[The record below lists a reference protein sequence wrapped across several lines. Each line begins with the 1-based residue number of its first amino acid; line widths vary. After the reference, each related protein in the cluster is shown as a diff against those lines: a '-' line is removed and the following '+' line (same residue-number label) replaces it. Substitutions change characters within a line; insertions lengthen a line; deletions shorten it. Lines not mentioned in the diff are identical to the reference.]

1 MSARLLKIS
10 SFVAAGL
17 LISSPPLHAAVIP
30 DAGSILRE
38 QNPQR
43 ELPRDLPS
51 AGRDPVIES
60 STFDK
65 NLRVTVKAFRFEGYE
80 GIATESELQALVAGS
95 IGKTLDSEGLRGI
108 VGNVT
113 ARLKSKGWFLSR
125 AYYPE
130 QDLSSG
136 IVTIAIVAGKS
147 ESGVLIER
155 DSSTR
160 IKNCVLKGYA
170 DHGARAGDALKK
182 DDLERSVLLINDL
195 PGMNVKA
202 VIFPGSLPG
211 SSGVKYAV
219 SEASLLSGVVWVD
232 NHGNRYTGKWR
243 ANAMVTLNDPLCYGD
258 QLTVMFTGATGL
270 SQGQIS
276 YQAPIGTNG
285 LKARVSLSGM
295 QYLLQEE
302 FLNLDYRGESGVV
315 DAGLSYPLI
324 RSRKMSVTTGVT
336 YSGKRLADR
345 HSDIELSHRRV
356 HSGTINLDAVN
367 FDGWL
372 GGGSTSGHVA
382 MSHGDFHELN
392 ETAYQDAVTNGSEGR
407 FTYFNTSVSRLQR
420 ISQRVTLDLSWRG
433 QFACNNLNSSEQFYL
448 GGPNGVRA
456 YPVGE
461 AGGDEGHLFNVNL
474 RCRLPVSPSIGNME
488 LSGFYDAGRIT
499 LNHDR
504 YEEDVVSA
512 TGNNG
517 YWLQGLGIGLNWV
530 YGSTL
535 VVRSSWAHT
544 IGGNPGRS
552 IHGTN
557 TDGRK
562 DNNQFWFQA
571 MIYF

>member
-1 MSARLLKIS
+1 MNARPLNIS
-10 SFVAAGL
+10 GYVLTGL
-17 LISSPPLHAAVIP
+17 LISFAPLSAAVTP

-38 QNPQR
+38 QNQQR

-51 AGRDPVIES
+51 RGQEPVVELSPI
-60 STFDK
+60 DK
-65 NLRVTVKAFRFEGYE
+65 NLMVTVTAFRFSGYE
-80 GIATESELQALVAGS
+80 GIATEAELQSLVAGN
-95 IGKTLDSEGLRGI
+95 IGKTLDSEELRG
-108 VGNVT
+108 VVLKVT
-113 ARLKSKGWFLSR
+113 SWLKSKGWFLAR

-136 IVTIAIVAGKS
+136 IVDIDIV
-147 ESGVLIER
+147 SGRSDTGIVIER
-155 DSSTR
+155 DSRTR
-160 IKNCVLKGYA
+160 IKKCVLRGYA
-170 DHGARAGDALKK
+170 DHGAHAGKALKK

-202 VIFPGSLPG
+202 VIAPGSLPG

-219 SEASLLSGVVWVD
+219 SEESLLSGVAWVD
-232 NHGNRYTGKWR
+232 NYGNRYTGKWR
-243 ANAMVTLNDPLCYGD
+243 GNAMVNLNDPLRYGD
-258 QLTVMFTGATGL
+258 QLSVMFTGSTGL

-276 YQAPIGTNG
+276 YLAPIGTNG

-295 QYLLQEE
+295 EYLLQEE
-302 FLNLDYRGESGVV
+302 FLNLDFRGESGIVE
-315 DAGLSYPLI
+315 AGLSYPVI
-324 RSRKMSVTTGVT
+324 RSRKTTVTTGVA

-345 HSDIELSHRRV
+345 RSDIELSHRHV
-356 HSGTINLDAVN
+356 NSGTVTLDGVN

-372 GGGSTSGHVA
+372 GGGSTSGRVS
-382 MSHGDFHELN
+382 MSYGDFHELN
-392 ETAYQDAVTNGSEGR
+392 ALAYQDALGNGSEGQ

-420 ISQRVTLDLSWRG
+420 ISQRTILDLSWRG
-433 QFACNNLNSSEQFYL
+433 QFACNNLNSSEKLYL

-474 RCRLPVSPSIGNME
+474 RYRLPVSPSIGNME

-504 YEEDVVSA
+504 YVDDVVSA
-512 TGNNG
+512 TGKNS
-517 YWLQGLGIGLNWV
+517 YWLQGVGIGLNWV

-544 IGGNPGRS
+544 IGDNPGRS
-552 IHGTN
+552 IYGTN

-562 DNNQFWFQA
+562 DSNQFWFQA